1 MISTTA
7 LGQQECGRCAQQLG
21 LQSLGGATGGTGRM
35 RERGRGRGRGTERQT
50 DRGTKTRCG
59 RWSGQLAAGSTTAR
73 RRWAVWVYGDP
84 PVAEASPAACRE
96 SRFSAALHTCS
107 ALDGPASGPEIP
119 SLSLSHPTHSPSQP
133 APPHSYYTLLF
144 PTALLWM
151 QSPT

>member
-7 LGQQECGRCAQQLG
+7 LGQQQSGRCAQQLG

-73 RRWAVWVYGDP
+73 RRWAVGVYGDP
-84 PVAEASPAACRE
+84 PVAAPAACRE

-107 ALDGPASGPEIP
+107 ALDRPASGPEIP